1 MIRELFSSIKEE
13 TVQMIF
19 SSNNEIISIRGIKGI
34 DYEEQRL
41 MQLVLVQ
48 SQLINA
54 ICNSL
59 FFHSTDHIN
68 QKLLFSDFGLQIFDI
83 YMILLIELLSFH

>member
-13 TVQMIF
+13 TVQMIS

-34 DYEEQRL
+34 DYEEERL
-41 MQLVLVQ
+41 MQLALVQ
-48 SQLINA
+48 SQFVPLTS

-59 FFHSTDHIN
+59 FFHSTDYIN

-83 YMILLIELLSFH
+83 YDLRAFFFH